1 MVMTEKIMRTEQ
13 QIKAEI
19 EKLTK
24 ELDEVRY
31 KETDTVYSIPKTD
44 ILPIARRL
52 KKLMRTTIKVS
63 VPVSVFWEDGEV
75 DFDAE
80 AYGITRIQEY
90 KDAYKLLKSEEKAID
105 NMMKVLLKKY
115 KMDDEQ
121 SEYLWDRV
129 YQYM

>member
-13 QIKAEI
+13 QMKAEI

-31 KETDTVYSIPKTD
+31 KETDTVYYIPKTD

-63 VPVSVFWEDGEV
+63 VTVSVFWEDGEV